1 MAAEPAFVPEYEEIS
16 CPVCGSSEYGPWR
29 RLKDESTSQCRRC
42 GHIYANPRPT
52 EASIIRAYTLPVADY
67 ARFFKCEGFEVTS
80 YQQGHHAWQ
89 RHNALAHL
97 HKIERLHPEKGRLLE
112 LGCSSGILLEAAQL
126 SGWDVAGIDPSALSS
141 RGSEIDRRLNIQRTS
156 LFDASFFEKSFDFV
170 FAASV
175 IEHLTDPKRYLEK
188 LASLL
193 RPGGGILVAALPNV
207 RSFTIMLGI
216 DRYIGNHPPGHLQ
229 FFSRRSVRLV
239 LELTGF
245 EGVRARIY
253 GMPETVL
260 EIFFGTAALS
270 GAAAS
275 PAERLEGRALRA
287 RTLRALRQFVYTGFD
302 ILGIGSVMDVHAKR
316 AQGKVDRNAPA
327 TRRNACRR

>member
-1 MAAEPAFVPEYEEIS
+1 MIDEPAFVPEFEEVP
-16 CPVCGSSEYGPWR
+16 CPVCGSSEFGFWR
-29 RLKDESTSQCRRC
+29 RLKDEPTSQCRRC

-52 EASIIRAYTLPVADY
+52 EASIIRAYALPVAAY
-67 ARFFKCEGFEVTS
+67 SRFFKCEGFEVAA
-80 YQQGHHAWQ
+80 YQQTGHAWQ
-89 RHNALAHL
+89 KSNALAHL
-97 HKIERLHPEKGRLLE
+97 REIERLHPEKGRLLE

-141 RGSEIDRRLNIQRTS
+141 RGTETDRRLKIERTS
-156 LFDASFFEKSFDFV
+156 LFDAPFVEKSFDFV

-175 IEHLTDPKRYLEK
+175 IEHLTDPKRYLKK

-193 RPGGGILVAALPNV
+193 RPGGGILIAALPNV

-229 FFSRRSVRLV
+229 FFSRRTIRLL
-239 LELTGF
+239 LESTGF
-245 EGVRARIY
+245 ESVRTRIH

-270 GAAAS
+270 GTAAN
-275 PAERLEGRALRA
+275 PAEKLKGGALRARALRA
-287 RTLRALRQFVYTGFD
+287 LRHFVYTGFD

-316 AQGKVDRNAPA
+316 AEG
-327 TRRNACRR
+327 